1 MIKEISIIGGDL
13 RIVKLANILNKDG
26 YKIYTYGMD
35 EAEMLDEKI
44 LKCNSMEEAVNSSKI
59 LLSSIPFSKDGE
71 LINSTF
77 TSKVISIKEF
87 IECTEKKSIIGGN
100 LSSEITQKLENK
112 NNKVIDILQKEELT
126 VLNAVATA
134 EGALQIALEES
145 ENTLHGSKILI
156 LGFGRI
162 GKILAKML
170 KGIGAEVCCEARKKT
185 DIAWIKAYGYY
196 PVELTK
202 LENNLNMY
210 DFIFNTVPYILLN
223 KENLKKVKKDCL
235 IIDLA
240 SNPGGVD
247 QAAAKK
253 LGLKYIWALSL
264 PGKVAPSAA
273 ANYIKEALYNIFEE
287 MEK

>member
-1 MIKEISIIGGDL
+1 MKEISIIGGDL
-13 RIVKLANILNKDG
+13 RIVKLANMLSKDG

-35 EAEMLDEKI
+35 EAEMLDAKI
-44 LKCNSMEEAVNSSKI
+44 LKCDSLGVSVNSSNI
-59 LLSSIPFSKDGE
+59 LISSIPFSKDGE
-71 LINSTF
+71 LINSHF
-77 TSKVISIKEF
+77 TSKILKIKEL
-87 IECTEKKSIIGGN
+87 IEYAEKKVVIAGN
-100 LSSEITQKLENK
+100 ISSEITQKLENK

-145 ENTLHGSKILI
+145 EKTLHGSKIII

-170 KGIGAEVCCEARKKT
+170 KGIGADVYCEARKKS
-185 DIAWIKAYGYY
+185 DLAWIDAYGYY

-202 LENNLNMY
+202 LQDNLNMY
-210 DFIFNTVPYILLN
+210 DFVFNTVPYILLN

-247 QAAAKK
+247 QTEAKK
-253 LGLKYIWALSL
+253 LGLKYIWALAL
-264 PGKVAPSAA
+264 PGKVAPNSAA
-273 ANYIKEALYNIFEE
+273 SYIKEVLYNIFEE